1 VVPKERCKGYAR
13 NLCKNLEYISRNN
26 EKFDSIILSVSEK
39 EIKKIKLGRNIQ
51 KNLVLMTVI

>member
-1 VVPKERCKGYAR
+1 LIGIELEELYVVPKERCKGYAR

-39 EIKKIKLGRNIQ
+39 EIKK
-51 KNLVLMTVI
+51 